1 MTAMTPCP
9 DRPGLLPRL
18 SSTHVPRRSLS
29 EPLLTSEA
37 RVKLLCAPP
46 GSGKSALFAE
56 CFLQAPAECRLH
68 WLPLAGAVLDTQ
80 QMCECL
86 AQTLGLPTQDEAA
99 LLAHLARLQTPTWLF
114 LDDYCRVP
122 NPELDQFLDRLL
134 NVSSPALHLWI
145 NSRRRPHCNWP
156 RLLLDDELHEFDTQA
171 LVFTHDDV
179 QQLLSHLPAPQAART
194 AREVIQRSGGW
205 CAGVR
210 IALLERCEWARRHAS
225 PGRPG
230 TLHDYLEYELFS
242 TLAPDL
248 AQAWRVL
255 AHLPRF
261 NARLCEHL
269 FGDTVGA
276 ECLPLLLDLGCF
288 IEPWEQTSDWLHIF
302 PPLARLVRDEPWSQ
316 GRSWHRRA
324 CQWFAAEQDWQMAFE
339 QAMHAGEFESAVS
352 FLQHLSFEHVLQR
365 NNVALLLN
373 LHDQQGEALTLGTPQ
388 SVGLVTAALLF
399 AGRFE
404 QASACIEQLARF
416 VPQPQACQQRKLVA
430 RWQVLRGWLLH
441 LSGDGEQAHEHFLQA
456 QAGLDPDAWALRL
469 LCLLGLTQQALLKG
483 ELAAAH
489 RINREALCLARA
501 QGSLVFE
508 GLLELDH
515 AQVLEQRG
523 APHRADHLLSAVQAL
538 LDKPGQDFSALSGRI
553 ALRRG
558 RLALRMGFDELAA
571 EQFQTGLETGLRSQ
585 DKQVLYGFLGKA
597 NLAANQGDYGEAF
610 MQLRDAE
617 RIMQQRH
624 IPDTVY
630 RGVLLQTSCQFW
642 LQQGRPELAHE
653 ALTRVLRHFRGP
665 QAKHAPPATLEL
677 IPRLEYLLVLA
688 EVYLHRAHD
697 PHTQLGAMIAQAQRG
712 EMHSLETEL
721 HLALAEVVWLSGDR
735 SLARTMV
742 REGLERVANWRAQQA
757 LCELRLRQPELVRW
771 AQTAEQIEPP
781 AVLAVEETLLS
792 HRELEVLELIAQGY
806 SNLQIAERLFIS
818 LHTVKTHSRRI
829 HSKLGV
835 QRRTQA
841 VAKAKVMGVM
851 A

>member
-29 EPLLTSEA
+29 ESLLASEA
-37 RVKLLCAPP
+37 RVKLLYAPA

-56 CFLQAPAECRLH
+56 CFLQAPPGCRLH
-68 WLPLAGAVLDTQ
+68 WLPLGGAAMDVAQ
-80 QMCECL
+80 FCECL
-86 AQTLGLPTQDEAA
+86 AQALGLPVVDEAS

-122 NPELDQFLDRLL
+122 NPALDQLLDRLL
-134 NVSSPALHLWI
+134 NTSSPALHLWL
-145 NSRRRPHCNWP
+145 NGRRRPHCNWP
-156 RLLLDDELHEFDTQA
+156 RLLLDDELHEFDAQA
-171 LVFTHDDV
+171 LVFTAEDV
-179 QQLLSHLPAPQAART
+179 QQLLGHLPGPLAART
-194 AREVIQRSGGW
+194 AREVVQRSGGW

-210 IALLERCEWARRHAS
+210 FALLERCEWARSNAS
-225 PGRPG
+225 SGRAG
-230 TLHDYLEYELFS
+230 TLPDYLEYELFGALS
-242 TLAPDL
+242 PEL

-288 IEPWEQTSDWLHIF
+288 IEPWAQSSEWMQIF
-302 PPLARLVRDEPWSQ
+302 PPLARLVRDEPWPQ
-316 GRSWHRRA
+316 ARSWHRRA
-324 CQWFAAEQDWQMAFE
+324 CQWFAAEQDWPMAFE
-339 QAMHAGEFESAVS
+339 QAMQAGEFETAVS
-352 FLQHLSFEHVLQR
+352 VLQHLNFEHVLQG
-365 NNVALLLN
+365 NNVQLLLN
-373 LHDQQGEALTLGTPQ
+373 LHDQQDEALSLGTPQ
-388 SVGLVTAALLF
+388 SVGLVTAALLC
-399 AGRFE
+399 AGRFAE
-404 QASACIEQLARF
+404 AERCIEQLGRF
-416 VPQPQACQQRKLVA
+416 APQPLACRQRELIA

-441 LSGDGEQAHEHFLQA
+441 LDGEGEPAREHFLQA
-456 QAGLDPDAWALRL
+456 EAGLEPHAWALKV
-469 LCLLGLTQQALLKG
+469 LCLIGQTQQALLKG
-483 ELAAAH
+483 ELASAQW
-489 RINREALCLARA
+489 INRQALCLARA
-501 QGSLVFE
+501 HGSLVFE

-523 APHRADHLLSAVQAL
+523 APHRADHLLSAVQVL
-538 LDKPGQDFSALSGRI
+538 LDRPGQDFSALLGRI

-558 RLALRMGFDELAA
+558 RLALRMGADEQAA
-571 EQFQTGLETGLRSQ
+571 EHFQAGLEAGLRSQ

-597 NLAANQGDYGEAF
+597 CLAANRGDYGEAF

-653 ALTRVLRHFRGP
+653 VLTRVLRHFHGP
-665 QAKHAPPATLEL
+665 QAKQAPPATLEL

-688 EVYLHRAHD
+688 EVYLHRAHE
-697 PHTQLGAMIAQAQRG
+697 PQARLQAMIAQARQR
-712 EMHSLETEL
+712 EMHALETEL
-721 HLALAEVVWLSGDR
+721 QLALAEVVWLSADR
-735 SLARTMV
+735 TSLGSIAP
-742 REGLERVANWRAQQA
+742 EALKQVACWRAQQA
-757 LCELRLRQPELVRW
+757 LGELRMRQPELVHWMQSQER
-771 AQTAEQIEPP
+771 IELPGR
-781 AVLAVEETLLS
+781 AAEETLLS
-792 HRELEVLELIAQGY
+792 QRELEVLELIAQGH
-806 SNLQIAERLFIS
+806 SNQQIAERLFIS
-818 LHTVKTHSRRI
+818 LHTVKTHARRI

-841 VAKAKVMGVM
+841 VAKAKNMGVM
-851 A
+851 S

>member
-37 RVKLLCAPP
+37 RVKLLCAPA

-68 WLPLAGAVLDTQ
+68 WLPLGGAALSPA
-80 QMCECL
+80 QMCERL
-86 AQTLGLPTQDEAA
+86 AQTLGLPVMDEAG
-99 LLAHLARLQTPTWLF
+99 LLAHVARLHTPTWLF

-122 NPELDQFLDRLL
+122 NPELDLLLDRLL
-134 NVSSPALHLWI
+134 NASSPALHLWL
-145 NSRRRPHCNWP
+145 NGRRRPHCNWP
-156 RLLLDDELHEFDTQA
+156 RLLLDDELHEFDAQA
-171 LVFTHDDV
+171 LFFTQGDV
-179 QQLLSHLPAPQAART
+179 QQLLHHLPEPQAART

-210 IALLERCEWARRHAS
+210 ISLLERCEWARSHAT
-225 PGRPG
+225 PGRAG
-230 TLHDYLEYELFS
+230 TLLDYLDYELFS
-242 TLAPDL
+242 TLTPEL

-276 ECLPLLLDLGCF
+276 ECLPLLRDLGCF
-288 IEPWEQTSDWLHIF
+288 IEPWEQTSDWLQIF
-302 PPLARLVRDEPWSQ
+302 PALARLVQDVPWPQ

-339 QAMHAGEFESAVS
+339 QAMLAGEFEAAVS

-365 NNVALLLN
+365 RNVVLLLS
-373 LHDQQGEALTLGTPQ
+373 LHDQQGEALSLGTPQ

-399 AGRFE
+399 AGRFD
-404 QASACIEQLARF
+404 QASVCIEQLTRF
-416 VPQPQACQQRKLVA
+416 APQPRACQQRQLVA

-441 LSGDGEQAHEHFLQA
+441 LDGEGDPAREHFLQA
-456 QAGLDPDAWALRL
+456 QIHLEPDAWASRL
-469 LCLLGLTQQALLKG
+469 LCQSGLTQQALLKG
-483 ELAAAH
+483 ELASAQW
-489 RINREALCLARA
+489 INRQALCLARA

-523 APHRADHLLSAVQAL
+523 APHRADELLSDVQAL
-538 LDKPGQDFSALSGRI
+538 LERPGQDFSPLLGRI

-558 RLALRMGFDELAA
+558 RLALRMGFEERAA
-571 EQFQTGLETGLRSQ
+571 EQFQTGLETGLHSQ

-597 NLAANQGDYGEAF
+597 SLAANQGDYGEAF

-642 LQQGRPELAHE
+642 LQQGRAELAHE
-653 ALTRVLRHFRGP
+653 ALSRVLRHFRGA

-677 IPRLEYLLVLA
+677 IPRLEYLLLLT
-688 EVYLHRAHD
+688 EVHLHRAQD
-697 PHTQLGAMIAQAQRG
+697 PLARLETMIAQARQA

-721 HLALAEVVWLSGDR
+721 HLALAEVAWLSADR
-735 SLARTMV
+735 SRARTLV
-742 REGLERVANWRAQQA
+742 QDGLQRVACWRAQQA
-757 LCELRLRQPELVRW
+757 LCELRLRQPELLRW
-771 AQTAEQIEPP
+771 AQSVDQVESP
-781 AVLAVEETLLS
+781 AAMEDALLS
-792 HRELEVLELIAQGY
+792 HRELEVLELIAQGH
-806 SNLQIAERLFIS
+806 SNQQIAERLFIS

-841 VAKAKVMGVM
+841 VAKAKVLGVM
-851 A
+851 G

>member
-1 MTAMTPCP
+1 MTAMSPCP

-29 EPLLTSEA
+29 EPLLASGA
-37 RVKLLCAPP
+37 RVKLLCAPA

-56 CFLQAPAECRLH
+56 CFLQAPKDCRVH
-68 WLPLAGAVLDTQ
+68 WLPLAGSVLDAT
-80 QMCECL
+80 QMCERL
-86 AQTLGLPTQDEAA
+86 AQALGLPMMDEAG
-99 LLAHLARLQTPTWLF
+99 LLNHLARLQTPTWLF
-114 LDDYCRVP
+114 LDDYCRVS
-122 NPELDQFLDRLL
+122 NPGLDHWLDRLL
-134 NVSSPALHLWI
+134 NASSPLLHLWL
-145 NSRRRPHCNWP
+145 NGRRRPHCNWT
-156 RLLLDDELHEFDTQA
+156 RLLLEDELYEFDAKA
-171 LVFTHDDV
+171 LVFTPDDILP
-179 QQLLSHLPAPQAART
+179 LLGHLTPPQANRT
-194 AREVIQRSGGW
+194 AWEVIQRSGGW

-210 IALLERCEWARRHAS
+210 IALLEQCEWARRHAS

-230 TLHDYLEYELFS
+230 TLLDYLEYELFS
-242 TLAPDL
+242 TLTADL

-276 ECLPLLLDLGCF
+276 ECLPLLLELGCF
-288 IEPWEQTSDWLHIF
+288 IEPWEQSSDWLQIF
-302 PPLARLVRDEPWSQ
+302 PPLARLVRDEPWPQ

-339 QAMHAGEFESAVS
+339 QAIQAEEFEAAIS
-352 FLQHLSFEHVLQR
+352 FLRHLSFEHVLQR
-365 NNVALLLN
+365 DNVLLLLD
-373 LHDQQGEALTLGTPQ
+373 LHDQQGEALTLSTPQ

-399 AGRFE
+399 AGRFD
-404 QASACIEQLARF
+404 QASACIEQLTRF
-416 VPQPQACQQRKLVA
+416 APQPQACQQRQLVA

-441 LSGDGEQAHEHFLQA
+441 LSGDGEQAREHFLQG
-456 QAGLDPDAWALRL
+456 QAGLDPQAWSLQL
-469 LCLLGLTQQALLKG
+469 LCLSGLTQQALLKG
-483 ELAAAH
+483 ELASAQWTS
-489 RINREALCLARA
+489 RQALCLARA

-515 AQVLEQRG
+515 AQILEQRG
-523 APHRADHLLSAVQAL
+523 APHRADDLLRAVQVL
-538 LDKPGQDFSALSGRI
+538 LDKPGQDFSALLGRI

-558 RLALRMGFDELAA
+558 RLALRMGFDDQAA
-571 EQFQTGLETGLRSQ
+571 EQFQRGLDTALRYQ

-597 NLAANQGDYGEAF
+597 SLAVNLGDYGAAF

-653 ALTRVLRHFRGP
+653 ALTRVLRHFHGP

-677 IPRLEYLLVLA
+677 IPRLEYLLVLT
-688 EVYLHRAHD
+688 EVYLQRAQE
-697 PHTQLGAMIAQAQRG
+697 PQARLKAMIEQAQRCG
-712 EMHSLETEL
+712 MHGLETEL
-721 HLALAEVVWLSGDR
+721 HLALAEVAWLSADHALAR
-735 SLARTMV
+735 SLME
-742 REGLERVANWRAQQA
+742 EGFERVACWRAEHA
-757 LCELRLRQPELVRW
+757 LSELRLRQPQLLRW
-771 AQTAEQIEPP
+771 VQAAAPIEPP
-781 AVLAVEETLLS
+781 ATAAEETLLS
-792 HRELEVLELIAQGY
+792 QRELEVLGLIAQGH
-806 SNLQIAERLFIS
+806 SNQQIAEQLFIS
-818 LHTVKTHSRRI
+818 LHTVKTHARRI

-841 VAKAKVMGVM
+841 VAKAKGMGVM
-851 A
+851 S

>member
-9 DRPGLLPRL
+9 DRPGLRPRL

-37 RVKLLCAPP
+37 RVKLLCAPA

-68 WLPLAGAVLDTQ
+68 WLPLGGAALSAV
-80 QMCECL
+80 QMCERL
-86 AQTLGLPTQDEAA
+86 AQTLGLPVMDEAG
-99 LLAHLARLQTPTWLF
+99 LLAHLAHLQTPTWLF

-122 NPELDQFLDRLL
+122 NPELDELLDRLL
-134 NVSSPALHLWI
+134 NISSPALHLWL
-145 NSRRRPHCNWP
+145 NGRRRPHCNWP
-156 RLLLDDELHEFDTQA
+156 RLLLDDELHEFDAQA
-171 LVFTHDDV
+171 LVFTLDDV
-179 QQLLSHLPAPQAART
+179 QSLLRHLPGPQADRT

-210 IALLERCEWARRHAS
+210 IALLERCEWARSHAS
-225 PGRPG
+225 PGRAG
-230 TLHDYLEYELFS
+230 TLLDYLEYELFS
-242 TLAPDL
+242 ALTPDL

-288 IEPWEQTSDWLHIF
+288 IEPWEQSSEWLHIF
-302 PPLARLVRDEPWSQ
+302 PVLARLVRDEPWPQ

-339 QAMHAGEFESAVS
+339 QAMQAEEFEAAVS

-365 NNVALLLN
+365 SNVVLLLN
-373 LHDQQGEALTLGTPQ
+373 LHDRQGEALTLGTPQ

-404 QASACIEQLARF
+404 QASACIEQLVRF
-416 VPQPQACQQRKLVA
+416 APQPLACQQQQLLA
-430 RWQVLRGWLLH
+430 RWLVLRGWLLH
-441 LSGDGEQAHEHFLQA
+441 LSGDGEQARECFLQA
-456 QAGLDPDAWALRL
+456 QASLAPETWSLRL
-469 LCLLGLTQQALLKG
+469 LCLMGLTQQALLKG
-483 ELAAAH
+483 ELASAQW
-489 RINREALCLARA
+489 INRQALCLARA

-558 RLALRMGFDELAA
+558 RLALRMGFDERAA
-571 EQFQTGLETGLRSQ
+571 EQFQTGLETGLHSQ

-597 NLAANQGDYGEAF
+597 SLAANTGDYGEAF
-610 MQLRDAE
+610 RQLRDAE

-624 IPDTVY
+624 IPDAVY
-630 RGVLLQTSCQFW
+630 RGVLLLTSCQFW

-665 QAKHAPPATLEL
+665 QARHAPPATLEL
-677 IPRLEYLLVLA
+677 IPRLEYLLVLS
-688 EVYLHRAHD
+688 EVYLHRAQD
-697 PHTQLGAMIAQAQRG
+697 PQAQLKAMIAQAQHC
-712 EMHSLETEL
+712 EMHGLETEL
-721 HLALAEVVWLSGDR
+721 HLALAEVVWLSADR
-735 SLARTMV
+735 SQARALV
-742 REGLERVANWRAQQA
+742 QEGLKRAVCWRAQQA
-757 LCELRLRQPELVRW
+757 VCELRLRQPELVRCTQ
-771 AQTAEQIEPP
+771 AVEQIQVP
-781 AVLAVEETLLS
+781 ATEETLLS
-792 HRELEVLELIAQGY
+792 HRELEVLELIAQGH
-806 SNLQIAERLFIS
+806 SNQQIAERLFIS
-818 LHTVKTHSRRI
+818 LHTVKTHARRI

-841 VAKAKVMGVM
+841 VAKAKVMGM
-851 A
+851 MG

>member
-37 RVKLLCAPP
+37 RVKLLCAPA

-56 CFLQAPAECRLH
+56 CFLQAPAGCRLH
-68 WLPLAGAVLDTQ
+68 WLPLGGAALSPVQL
-80 QMCECL
+80 CECL
-86 AQTLGLPTQDEAA
+86 AHTLGLPLTDEAG

-114 LDDYCRVP
+114 FDDYCRVP
-122 NPELDQFLDRLL
+122 NPELDRMLDRLL
-134 NVSSPALHLWI
+134 NSSSPALHLWL
-145 NSRRRPHCNWP
+145 NGRRRPHCNWP
-156 RLLLDDELHEFDTQA
+156 RLLLDDELHEFDAQA
-171 LVFTHDDV
+171 LVFTPDDV
-179 QQLLSHLPAPQAART
+179 QSLLHHLPAPQAART

-210 IALLERCEWARRHAS
+210 IILLERCEWARSQAT
-225 PGRPG
+225 PGRVG
-230 TLHDYLEYELFS
+230 TLLDYLEHELFG
-242 TLAPDL
+242 TLAPEL

-269 FGDTVGA
+269 FADTVGA
-276 ECLPLLLDLGCF
+276 ECMPLLRELGCF
-288 IEPWEQTSDWLHIF
+288 IEPWEQTCDWLQVH
-302 PPLARLVRDEPWSQ
+302 PALARLVREEPWPQ

-339 QAMHAGEFESAVS
+339 QAMLAEEFEAAVS
-352 FLQHLSFEHVLQR
+352 FLQHLSFEHILQR
-365 NNVALLLN
+365 RNVVLLLN
-373 LHDQQGEALTLGTPQ
+373 LHDQQGEALALGTPQ

-399 AGRFE
+399 AGRFD
-404 QASACIEQLARF
+404 QASVCIEQLARF
-416 VPQPQACQQRKLVA
+416 VPQPVAGRQQQLLA
-430 RWQVLRGWLLH
+430 RWLVLRGWLLH
-441 LSGDGEQAHEHFLQA
+441 LSGDGDGAHEHFLQA
-456 QAGLDPDAWALRL
+456 QASLDPQAWALRL
-469 LCLLGLTQQALLKG
+469 LCLMGLTQQALLKG
-483 ELAAAH
+483 ELASAQWL
-489 RINREALCLARA
+489 NRQALCLARA

-523 APHRADHLLSAVQAL
+523 APHRAEHLLAAVQAL
-538 LDKPGQDFSALSGRI
+538 LDRPGQDFSALSGRI

-558 RLALRMGFDELAA
+558 RLALRMGFEERAA
-571 EQFQTGLETGLRSQ
+571 EHFELGLETGLLCQ

-597 NLAANQGDYGEAF
+597 SLAANQADYDEAF
-610 MQLRDAE
+610 RQLRDAE

-642 LQQGRPELAHE
+642 LQQGRAELAHE
-653 ALTRVLRHFRGP
+653 ALRRVLRHFRGP

-688 EVYLHRAHD
+688 EVYLQRAQD
-697 PHTQLGAMIAQAQRG
+697 PQARLQAMIDQAQRG
-712 EMHSLETEL
+712 AMHSLETEL
-721 HLALAEVVWLSGDR
+721 YLALAEVLWLSGDR
-735 SLARTMV
+735 SQARLLAQQ
-742 REGLERVANWRAQQA
+742 GLERVSCWRARQA
-757 LCELRLRQPELVRW
+757 WCELRLRQPELACSAHSV
-771 AQTAEQIEPP
+771 EPSQAP
-781 AVLAVEETLLS
+781 AISDDTLLS
-792 HRELEVLELIAQGY
+792 HRELEVLELIAQGH
-806 SNLQIAERLFIS
+806 SNQQIAERLFIS

-841 VAKAKVMGVM
+841 VAKAKVMGM
-851 A
+851 MG